1 MNKSDIQKLRIDIVS
16 GETSALSLLIS
27 RDGTLGRQGN
37 GVLPPDPIAVMG
49 QTDGKVFNTLM
60 DLLDERVFPHA
71 DVYDH
76 PHKIGIP
83 ITLSVVFMGKSE
95 TDVAIFE
102 LRFGSETQDVG
113 ELLPYF
119 DMFVGQAIALT
130 DAWYAEEK
138 AKLGGATRH

>member
-16 GETSALSLLIS
+16 DEISALSMLIS

-76 PHKIGIP
+76 PHKIGTP

-102 LRFGSETQDVG
+102 FRFGSETPDVG

-138 AKLGGATRH
+138 AKLGGPTRH

>member
-1 MNKSDIQKLRIDIVS
+1 MNKSDIQKFRIDVVS
-16 GETSALSLLIS
+16 EGVSALSMLIS

-37 GVLPPDPIAVMG
+37 GLLPADTVAVRG
-49 QTDGKVFNTLM
+49 LTDGSVFNTLINQ
-60 DLLDERVFPHA
+60 LDERVFPHA

-83 ITLSVVFMGKSE
+83 ITLSVVFMGKDE
-95 TDVAIFE
+95 KDVAIFE
-102 LRFGSETQDVG
+102 FRFGSETQDVG

-119 DMFVGQAIALT
+119 DVFVGQAIALT
-130 DAWYAEEK
+130 DAWYEEEK